1 MLKIQI
7 WWISTQ
13 RRVGLLVYKLFD
25 KKISGGAAT
34 LALSE
39 TLATQNKSAIKNE
52 IIYYK
57 QLVEQLHQLL
67 ENLRK
72 EKYTHLL

>member
-25 KKISGGAAT
+25 KKISGGAAII
-34 LALSE
+34 ALSE